1 MALNPIVMQAVEKL
15 DYRVTIGD
23 VASQSGL
30 DIKLAER
37 DLLALASEAGGHLQ
51 VSDSGEIAYL
61 FPRNFRGV
69 LRNKYLRLRL
79 QEWWSK
85 IWKILFYLIRI
96 SFGILLIASL
106 VLIAVSIF
114 ILITA
119 TNSSREGGDDRRS
132 GGGGGFIF
140 IPRFWFGPDLF
151 WIFYPDYYDRRA
163 YYRQRQT
170 TSRRGIEPNNDMNF
184 LEAVFSFLFGDGN
197 PNADLDERRWQTIAT
212 VIRNNNGAVAAE
224 QIAPYLDDLGSG
236 YDREYENYM
245 LPVLSRFN
253 GRPEVSPEGQ
263 IVYHFP
269 ELQVTAKQ
277 NRSKSVAAYLKESLW
292 KFSQATSGQVAIAI
306 GLGVANLAGA
316 IFLGT
321 LLTDQALVAE
331 LGGLIALVDV
341 IYPLL
346 LAYGIAFIGIPLIR
360 YFWIKWR
367 NQKIE
372 ARNNQRQEQAML
384 LNQATPELQSK
395 IAYAQQFA
403 AETVITADNLAY
415 TTEQDLLEQEASNP
429 DKVDAEW
436 RRRLEQGF

>member
-1 MALNPIVMQAVEKL
+1 
-15 DYRVTIGD
+15 
-23 VASQSGL
+23 
-30 DIKLAER
+30 
-37 DLLALASEAGGHLQ
+37 
-51 VSDSGEIAYL
+51 
-61 FPRNFRGV
+61 
-69 LRNKYLRLRL
+69 
-79 QEWWSK
+79 
-85 IWKILFYLIRI
+85 
-96 SFGILLIASL
+96 
-106 VLIAVSIF
+106 
-114 ILITA
+114 
-119 TNSSREGGDDRRS
+119 
-132 GGGGGFIF
+132 
-140 IPRFWFGPDLF
+140 
-151 WIFYPDYYDRRA
+151 
-163 YYRQRQT
+163 
-170 TSRRGIEPNNDMNF
+170 MNF

-197 PNADLDERRWQTIAT
+197 PNADLEERRWQAIAT
-212 VIRNNNGAVAAE
+212 VIRNNGGAVAAE
-224 QIAPYLDDLGSG
+224 QVAPYLDDLGTG
-236 YDREYENYM
+236 YNREYEDYM

-277 NRSKSVAAYLKESLW
+277 NRSKSVAAYLKEALY
-292 KFSQATSGQVAIAI
+292 KFSHASSGQTAIAI

-316 IFLGT
+316 VFLGT

-331 LGGLIALVDV
+331 LGGLIAFVDV

-346 LAYGIAFIGIPLIR
+346 LAYGIAFMGIPLIR

-372 ARNNQRQEQAML
+372 ARNSKRQEQAML
-384 LNQATPELQSK
+384 LNQAPAELQSK
-395 IAYAQQFA
+395 IAYARQFA